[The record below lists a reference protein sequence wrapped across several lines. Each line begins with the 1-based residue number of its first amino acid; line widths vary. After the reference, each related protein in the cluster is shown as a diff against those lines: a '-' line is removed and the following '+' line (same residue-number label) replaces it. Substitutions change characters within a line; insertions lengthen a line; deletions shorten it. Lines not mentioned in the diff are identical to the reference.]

1 MFDPRGLANQFLNG
15 IMGTPGIDHRWLADA
30 TMVQISTMLVYIW
43 KTVGY
48 YCILFVTGIGKIPV
62 SVIEASIIDGA
73 NAWQRLTRITM
84 PLLKPTMALVSVMIF
99 TGSLKTFF
107 DAVSLHPT
115 RGAFEAHQ
123 RPDAQHLQHGHC
135 RAEFGQGKRHESP
148 SLCHASSP
156 RVDTDPGSRIG
167 GGYVM
172 KAAKGEIR
180 SSKGI
185 VARRAGSF
193 FATFILVAVSCI
205 AIMPFLFMAGA
216 SLMPGSDV
224 TSIPYRWIPKSA
236 LWSNYLRAL
245 QGSDG
250 SWIYLRNI
258 MNSFIVSTTV
268 SCSSIFLASFV
279 GFGLAKYKFRGR
291 NVVFMGIMSTMM
303 IPFEAVMIPLYL
315 TAVKLGLQDSYAGL
329 ILPFLTSAFG
339 VFLMR
344 QYLLGFPEELLDAA
358 RIDGCSEPRI
368 YRSIVFKNARPAV
381 ATLAILAFRGQWDN
395 LLWPLLITQSDRL
408 KDDTVLHCP
417 VHRPISPRTRAR

>member
-1 MFDPRGLANQFLNG
+1 
-15 IMGTPGIDHRWLADA
+15 
-30 TMVQISTMLVYIW
+30 
-43 KTVGY
+43 
-48 YCILFVTGIGKIPV
+48 
-62 SVIEASIIDGA
+62 
-73 NAWQRLTRITM
+73 
-84 PLLKPTMALVSVMIF
+84 
-99 TGSLKTFF
+99 
-107 DAVSLHPT
+107 
-115 RGAFEAHQ
+115 
-123 RPDAQHLQHGHC
+123 
-135 RAEFGQGKRHESP
+135 
-148 SLCHASSP
+148 
-156 RVDTDPGSRIG
+156 
-167 GGYVM
+167 M

-180 SSKGI
+180 PAKGI
-185 VARRAGSF
+185 AAQRAGSF

-408 KDDTVLHCP
+408 KTIPSYIVRYTADLTADEGTMMAVAVIAALPVFVLFFSTSKYFLQGAG
-417 VHRPISPRTRAR
+417 VYSGSKT